1 MKLFSSFAAAELL
14 ERDRQTL
21 TRALR
26 NTPPDGHQRGV
37 PRWKMSTIVR
47 ALEKHSPVSGG
58 GTGNDIDPALAGMFG
73 KFDAAYDAMA
83 ALSTLTKRR
92 AAAGAL
98 LPMIKGIDQRLR
110 AHGRAVG
117 VGNELADLRADKLY
131 QLTLRGFEGPC
142 AWSLDETHANLSI

>member
-26 NTPPDGHQRGV
+26 NVPPDGHQRGV

-47 ALEKHSPVSGG
+47 ALEKHSSVSGG
-58 GTGNDIDPALAGMFG
+58 GASNVDPDLAAMFAT
-73 KFDAAYDAMA
+73 FDAAYDAMA
-83 ALSTLTKRR
+83 ALPALAKRR
-92 AAAGAL
+92 AAAAAL
-98 LPMIKGIDQRLR
+98 VPLIKGLDQGLR
-110 AHGRAVG
+110 AHGRAIG
-117 VGNELADLRADKLY
+117 AGDELANLRADQLY